1 MESSNNETKD
11 TAYCY
16 VIYSIKPKAKDL
28 IFPIKTLSQALRQ
41 SNNKK
46 QVLTNVWKQFDTD
59 GRLRLIDSMFYLI
72 KIADS

>member
-11 TAYCY
+11 TAYCH

-41 SNNKK
+41 SGNKK
-46 QVLTNVWKQFDTD
+46 
-59 GRLRLIDSMFYLI
+59 
-72 KIADS
+72 